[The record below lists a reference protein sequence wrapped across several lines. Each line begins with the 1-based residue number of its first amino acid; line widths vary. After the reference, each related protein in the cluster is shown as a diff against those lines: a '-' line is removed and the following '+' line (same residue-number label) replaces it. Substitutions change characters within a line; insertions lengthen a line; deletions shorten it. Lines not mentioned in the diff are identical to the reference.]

1 MIKNS
6 SRKKRELRRP
16 EYHSE
21 PVLHAWKDCRKLERL
36 DSVRLENETIEDC
49 TADTFSECELKHVV
63 FRGRYRGIL
72 FADAVFEHCDFS
84 NAELDE
90 SQFRRCIFRNCR
102 MMGTTFIRSTL
113 EDVILDRCVATYA
126 NFNRS
131 SWKVAEWNDSIFEE
145 AGFGGCTFQE
155 IKLKECNF
163 TGCDFLETKLAGM
176 DFSDSILQRIKIR
189 PEDLKGATFSYEQA
203 VLCAALLGV
212 TIR

>member
-1 MIKNS
+1 
-6 SRKKRELRRP
+6 
-16 EYHSE
+16 
-21 PVLHAWKDCRKLERL
+21 
-36 DSVRLENETIEDC
+36 
-49 TADTFSECELKHVV
+49 
-63 FRGRYRGIL
+63 
-72 FADAVFEHCDFS
+72 
-84 NAELDE
+84 
-90 SQFRRCIFRNCR
+90 

-113 EDVILDRCVATYA
+113 KDVILDRCVATYA

-131 SWKVAEWNDSIFEE
+131 SWKVAEWNDSSFEE

-176 DFSDSILQRIKIR
+176 DFSDSVLQRITIR